1 MLRALLVLA
10 ASTAVYAY
18 APAPDESE
26 RGSLTH
32 FISLVASDAFSAHA
46 HAANSP
52 TVQAASAAH
61 ESGPPAH
68 VAHVAVR
75 SAVVFFS
82 GVVESVPSYMIAC
95 VMVLAVVAVFALCW
109 CVRVPLYSLFIS
121 LSAPETHTHHTPKSN
136 ARWRVLPH
144 TAYEHTSHCPITHH
158 LSPPSYTHRGCA
170 YCLCLV
176 GAERRAMQAAKKR
189 KKGSRPV

>member
-1 MLRALLVLA
+1 MQRSLLVLA

-82 GVVESVPSYMIAC
+82 DVVQSVPSYMIAC

-109 CVRVPLYSLFIS
+109 CVHVPIYSPFIS
-121 LSAPETHTHHTPKSN
+121 LSAPETHT
-136 ARWRVLPH
+136 PH
-144 TAYEHTSHCPITHH
+144 A
-158 LSPPSYTHRGCA
+158 L
-170 YCLCLV
+170 
-176 GAERRAMQAAKKR
+176 K
-189 KKGSRPV
+189 

>member
-1 MLRALLVLA
+1 MSPNKALLLFLIWLVPRTSHSMQRSLLVLA

-109 CVRVPLYSLFIS
+109 CVRVPLYSPFIS
-121 LSAPETHTHHTPKSN
+121 LSLHPKHTHALEQLPTAI
-136 ARWRVLPH
+136 ARP
-144 TAYEHTSHCPITHH
+144 ATHG
-158 LSPPSYTHRGCA
+158 L
-170 YCLCLV
+170 
-176 GAERRAMQAAKKR
+176 
-189 KKGSRPV
+189 